1 MNLIINPILNLKLDI
16 KNDGK
21 INIVVIGLVLICLCF
36 CVSGEEMGR
45 KVKYSEAKSIE
56 YMFFSALAYCSMSK
70 VKKWDIGKLHQT
82 LKNWRLLYGVA
93 KKTVQSDEVIYGY
106 NCQR

>member
-70 VKKWDIGKLHQT
+70 VKKMGYWQIAPNFKKLASA
-82 LKNWRLLYGVA
+82 LW
-93 KKTVQSDEVIYGY
+93 
-106 NCQR
+106 CC